1 MEFHPHPAEFA
12 PVDPKTCQD
21 IALTVLKW
29 TVLCAAVAFAFL
41 VNFGPAQG
49 RENDE
54 WQKNDPEINEF
65 YRNTMQ
71 PDNPTVSCCGQADA
85 YWADSFEMLC
95 EEKDGKKEC
104 LYVAIITDARDIDGR
119 PTRPVGTK
127 VVIPNHKI
135 KSFNDAGAKGNP
147 TGHGI
152 VFLGPGWNEAMN
164 DGRDYVYCYLPTGGV

>member
-1 MEFHPHPAEFA
+1 M
-12 PVDPKTCQD
+12 KTNVKILLAWCAVFFFLGMT
-21 IALTVLKW
+21 IAG
-29 TVLCAAVAFAFL
+29 VAT
-41 VNFGPAQG
+41 G

-54 WQKNDPEINEF
+54 WQKNDPEIIEF

-85 YWADSFEMLC
+85 YWADSFEMQC
-95 EEKDGKKEC
+95 EGEGEAKKC
-104 LYVAIITDARDIDGR
+104 LYVAIITDPRDIDGR
-119 PTRPVGTK
+119 PTREIGTK

-135 KSFNDAGAKGNP
+135 KSFRDAGAKGNP

-152 VFLGPGWNEAMN
+152 VFLGAGWNPGTT